1 MEPAARHDAIVA
13 LLRCEARGGVVSFAR
28 LVEVALYAP
37 GLGYYSSDRVRV
49 GKSAGTDFTTAAA
62 LGPMFGQL
70 IAGAVQSLIGDLK
83 SYALIEVGAEPGQ
96 THYTGVAS
104 QFAELRTFRFGA
116 EPQFPARSVLV
127 ANELLDAQPFHRF
140 VFQGGVWRELGVRV
154 DGTELTV
161 EPLEVFSTPRAAEFA
176 RTLPSADEGWIIDA
190 PLAAE
195 ELLAKLLSGG
205 WSGAVILLD
214 YGKTIAQCLESSP
227 AGTARA
233 YRSHQLSGAIL
244 ENLGSQDL
252 TCHVL
257 WDRIEPVLIAAGFK
271 GVRLDRQEAFFVKY
285 AAGEMEKIALSGD
298 HEATGRLRALTHPA
312 HFGAKFQVL
321 HGFRG

>member
-1 MEPAARHDAIVA
+1 
-13 LLRCEARGGVVSFAR
+13 LLRREARGGVVSFAR
-28 LVEVALYAP
+28 LVEAALYAP

-62 LGPMFGQL
+62 LGPMFGEL
-70 IAGAVQSLIGDLK
+70 IAGAAKSLVGDL
-83 SYALIEVGAEPGQ
+83 SAHALVEVGAEPGQ
-96 THYTGVAS
+96 AHYAGIAS
-104 QFAELRTFRFGA
+104 RFAALRTFRFGT
-116 EPQFPARSVLV
+116 EPAFPARSVFV

-140 VFQGGVWRELGVRV
+140 VFQGGSWRELGVRV
-154 DGTELTV
+154 DGAELTV
-161 EPLEVFSTPRAAEFA
+161 EALADFSTTATAEFVA
-176 RTLPSADEGWIIDA
+176 TLPVAEEGWIIDA

-195 ELLAKLLSGG
+195 DLLRKLFAGS
-205 WSGAVILLD
+205 WAGAVILLD

-257 WDRIEPVLIAAGFK
+257 WDRIEPVLADAG
-271 GVRLDRQEAFFVKY
+271 VRNIRLDRQEAFFVKY
-285 AAGEMEKIALSGD
+285 AGAEMERIALSGD
-298 HEATGRLRALTHPA
+298 SEATGRLRALTHPA

-321 HGFRG
+321 HAIRG

>member
-1 MEPAARHDAIVA
+1 MDAAARHDAIVA
-13 LLRCEARGGVVSFAR
+13 LLRREARAGVVSFAR

-37 GLGYYSSDRVRV
+37 GLGYYASDRVRV
-49 GKSAGTDFTTAAA
+49 GKEAGADFTTAAA

-70 IAGAVQSLIGDLK
+70 IAGAAKSLVGELQTH
-83 SYALIEVGAEPGQ
+83 ALVEVGAEPGQ
-96 THYTGVAS
+96 AHYAGVAP

-116 EPQFPARSVLV
+116 TPDFPARSVLV

-140 VFQGGVWRELGVRV
+140 VRQGGTWRELGVRV
-154 DGTELTV
+154 DGAELTV
-161 EPLEVFSTPRAAEFA
+161 EPLTDYSTPLAADFA
-176 RTLPSADEGWIIDA
+176 RSLPQADEGWIIDA

-195 ELLAKLLSGG
+195 ELLRKLLSGG

-244 ENLGSQDL
+244 ESLGSQDL

-257 WDRIEPVLIAAGFK
+257 WDRIEPVLLAAGFK

-285 AAGEMEKIALSGD
+285 AAGEMEQIALSGD

-321 HGFRG
+321 HGVRG

>member
-13 LLRCEARGGVVSFAR
+13 LLRREACGGVVPFDR
-28 LVEVALYAP
+28 LVAAALYAP
-37 GLGYYSSDRVRV
+37 GLGYYSSDRLRV

-70 IAGAVQSLIGDLK
+70 IAGAANSLVGDLK
-83 SYALIEVGAEPGQ
+83 THALVEVGAEPGQ
-96 THYTGVAS
+96 SHFATVVA
-104 QFAELRTFRFGA
+104 QFSALLTFRFGST
-116 EPQFPARSVLV
+116 PNFPARSVLV

-140 VFQGGVWRELGVRV
+140 VRQGGAWRELGVRV
-154 DGTELTV
+154 DGAELTV
-161 EPLEVFSTPRAAEFA
+161 EPLSDYSTLLAAGFA
-176 RTLPSADEGWIIDA
+176 QSLPVAEEGWIIDA

-195 ELLAKLLSGG
+195 ELLRNLFAGG
-205 WSGAVILLD
+205 WTGAVILLD

-244 ENLGSQDL
+244 ESLGSQDL

-257 WDRIEPVLIAAGFK
+257 WDRIEPVLVGAGFR
-271 GVRLDRQEAFFVKY
+271 GVHLDRQEAFFVKY
-285 AAGEMEKIALSGD
+285 AASEMERIALSGD
-298 HEATGRLRALTHPA
+298 QEATGRLRALTHPA

-321 HGFRG
+321 HGIRQ

>member
-1 MEPAARHDAIVA
+1 VEPAARHDAIVA
-13 LLRCEARGGVVSFAR
+13 LLRREARAGVVSFAR
-28 LVEVALYAP
+28 LVEVALYAS

-49 GKSAGTDFTTAAA
+49 GKGVGTDFTTAAA

-70 IAGAVQSLIGDLK
+70 IAGAAKSLVGDLK
-83 SYALIEVGAEPGQ
+83 SHALVEVGAEPGQ
-96 THYTGVAS
+96 AHYAGAAS
-104 QFAELRTFRFGA
+104 QFAELRTFRYGTM
-116 EPQFPARSVLV
+116 PQFPARSVLV

-140 VFQGGVWRELGVRV
+140 VFQGGVWRELGVRL
-154 DGTELTV
+154 DGAELTV
-161 EPLEVFSTPRAAEFA
+161 EPLPEFSSPEARAFA
-176 RTLPSADEGWIIDA
+176 LSLPLADEGWILDA

-195 ELLAKLLSGG
+195 VLLEKLFAGA

-257 WDRIEPVLIAAGFK
+257 WDRIEPVLVRAGFRE
-271 GVRLDRQEAFFVKY
+271 VRLDRQEAFFVKY
-285 AAGEMEKIALSGD
+285 AGAEMERIATSGD

-321 HGFRG
+321 HAIRG

>member
-1 MEPAARHDAIVA
+1 M
-13 LLRCEARGGVVSFAR
+13 LSFAR

-49 GKSAGTDFTTAAA
+49 GKAAGTDFTTAAA

-70 IAGAVQSLIGDLK
+70 IAGAAKSLVGELHTH
-83 SYALIEVGAEPGQ
+83 ALVEVGAEPGQ
-96 THYTGVAS
+96 AHYAGVAS
-104 QFAELRTFRFGA
+104 RFAELRTFRFGA
-116 EPQFPARSVLV
+116 KPDFPARCVLV

-140 VFQGGVWRELGVRV
+140 VRQRGVWRELGVRV
-154 DGTELTV
+154 DGAELTV
-161 EPLEVFSTPRAAEFA
+161 EPLGDYSTPLAAEFA
-176 RTLPSADEGWIIDA
+176 RSLPDADEGWIIDA

-195 ELLAKLLSGG
+195 ELLRKLFAGG

-233 YRSHQLSGAIL
+233 YRSHQLSGAIM

-257 WDRIEPVLIAAGFK
+257 WDRIEPVLLAAGFK
-271 GVRLDRQEAFFVKY
+271 GVGLNRQEAFFVKY
-285 AAGEMEKIALSGD
+285 AAGEMERIALSGD

-321 HGFRG
+321 HGVRG